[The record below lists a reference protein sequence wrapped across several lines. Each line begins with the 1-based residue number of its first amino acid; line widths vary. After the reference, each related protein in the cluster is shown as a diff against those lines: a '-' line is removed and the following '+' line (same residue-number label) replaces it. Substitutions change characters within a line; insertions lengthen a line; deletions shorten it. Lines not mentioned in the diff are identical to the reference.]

1 MHSFLSQYP
10 TKTVLRNFEGAITT
24 YTEHYTPGLADDY
37 WGIS

>member
-1 MHSFLSQYP
+1 MLSQSP

-24 YTEHYTPGLADDY
+24 YPEPEHYTPGLVDDY